1 MKYGLTQ
8 QDIDQLQA
16 AFQHF
21 DEIEQVL
28 VFGSRAKGNAKAA
41 SDVDL
46 ALKGKAVTSETVR
59 RLRAV
64 LNDLPLPY
72 FFDVVDYLA
81 IHNQELVA
89 HIDRVGKIIYSA
101 IGERTAE

>member
-16 AFQHF
+16 AFQQF
-21 DEIEQVL
+21 GEIEQVL

-72 FFDVVDYLA
+72 FFDVVDYES
-81 IHNQELVA
+81 IGNRELVA
-89 HIDRVGKIIYSA
+89 HIDRVGKVIYPA
-101 IGERTAE
+101 GVE